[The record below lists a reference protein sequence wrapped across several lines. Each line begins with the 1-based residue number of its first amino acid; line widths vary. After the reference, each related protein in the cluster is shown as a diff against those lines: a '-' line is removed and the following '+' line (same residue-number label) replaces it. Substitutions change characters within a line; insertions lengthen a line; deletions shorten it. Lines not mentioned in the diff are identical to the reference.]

1 MSNASTTAAIPTISR
16 DELIE
21 KINNGERFEFWNVL
35 TDEYF
40 DGALITGSRRVAL
53 DQIGREVSTTQ
64 LSKEVEIVV
73 YCAGPDCPQSAAAAE
88 KLLTFGYKNARA
100 YEGGLED
107 WKSTGRAI
115 DGVCKAACC
124 H

>member
-1 MSNASTTAAIPTISR
+1 MSNAATTAVVPTISR
-16 DELIE
+16 EELIE

-40 DGALITGSRRVAL
+40 NGELITGSRRVAL

-64 LSKEVEIVV
+64 LSKDDDIVV
-73 YCAGPDCPQSAAAAE
+73 YCAGPHCPQSAAAAE
-88 KLLTFGYKNARA
+88 KLQTLGYKNARA

-107 WKSTGRAI
+107 WKATGRAI
-115 DGVCKAACC
+115 DGVSKASCC

>member
-1 MSNASTTAAIPTISR
+1 MSNAATAAAVPIISR

-35 TDEYF
+35 TDEYYN
-40 DGALITGSRRVAL
+40 GELITGSRHVAL
-53 DQIGREVSTTQ
+53 NQIGREVSTTQ
-64 LSKEVEIVV
+64 LSKDVDIVV
-73 YCAGPDCPQSAAAAE
+73 CCAGPHCSQSAAAAE
-88 KLLTFGYKNARA
+88 KLQTLGYKNAKA

-107 WKSTGRAI
+107 WKATGRAI
-115 DGVCKAACC
+115 DGGSKAACC

>member
-1 MSNASTTAAIPTISR
+1 MSSAATTAVVPTISR
-16 DELIE
+16 EELIE
-21 KINNGERFEFWNVL
+21 KINNGERVEFWNVL

-40 DGALITGSRRVAL
+40 NGELITGSRRVAL

-64 LSKEVEIVV
+64 LSKDVDIVV
-73 YCAGPDCPQSAAAAE
+73 YCTGPHCPQSAAAAE
-88 KLLTFGYKNARA
+88 KLQTLGYKNARA

-107 WKSTGRAI
+107 WKTTGRAI
-115 DGVCKAACC
+115 DGVSKASCC